1 MADNTI
7 KREELEKLIKEV
19 VEKNKSYSR
28 DQVEFTPYCKRK
40 MTDRGI
46 KEGLVLDILHGSK
59 VPYFVEIQRVPHK
72 KEIETRHK
80 LIYKISNKYSLIV
93 VIIYYESILNV
104 INVIRTS
111 KSAEKLWRKKILE

>member
-1 MADNTI
+1 
-7 KREELEKLIKEV
+7 
-19 VEKNKSYSR
+19 
-28 DQVEFTPYCKRK
+28 

-46 KEGLVLDILHGSK
+46 KEGLVLDILLGNK
-59 VPYFVEIQRVPHK
+59 APYFAEMQRVSHK